1 MQFDMG
7 LVKELSN
14 IGMSHGSL
22 FFYDKNGE
30 ALQLPERIFEPVK
43 IIGAL
48 YEITAASYQRGPPD
62 DDCSMKSDRK

>member
-1 MQFDMG
+1 
-7 LVKELSN
+7 
-14 IGMSHGSL
+14 MSHGSL

-48 YEITAASYQRGPPD
+48 YEVTAASYQRGPPD